1 MNAAASDIH
10 NEKEG
15 RPMAKII
22 RREWTNDG
30 PTGRL
35 VRHVA
40 SGYTLTVN
48 GRRERR
54 ASRGALKQTGAG
66 GLGERRA

>member
-1 MNAAASDIH
+1 
-10 NEKEG
+10 
-15 RPMAKII
+15 MAKII
-22 RREWTNDG
+22 RREWTSDG

-35 VRHVA
+35 VRHVT
-40 SGYTLTVN
+40 SGYALTVN

-54 ASRGALKQTGAG
+54 ASLGALKQTGAG